1 MFKYD
6 DLLEEID
13 KFSAYGCETGV
24 IGESGLNQRIP
35 YVFIGSGKQNN
46 IIVQGAIHGREH
58 ITALLVLCMAK
69 HLLKNSALSLLGGI
83 YFIPMVNPD
92 GVRLCQ
98 EGVRWIANKKT
109 QEEILALN
117 NGDCD
122 FTFWKANARGVDLN
136 VNFDAGWGSGKQN
149 VFAAASENYVGQKP
163 ESESES
169 HALANFTRAL
179 KPMCTLSYHTK
190 GEVIYWRY
198 SQKGTK
204 LWRHYRL
211 AKALSEQTGYELT
224 DNMGS
229 AGGYKD
235 WCISKLDIPS
245 FTVEVGRDDIPHPYP
260 YARIRE
266 LLAVHE
272 DIPRRLVNTLV
283 KQKEKTARKQLK
295 QFD

>member
-1 MFKYD
+1 M
-6 DLLEEID
+6 D

-24 IGESGLNQRIP
+24 VGESELGQRIP
-35 YVFIGSGKQNN
+35 YVFLGKNKQNAL
-46 IIVQGAIHGREH
+46 IAQGAIHGREH
-58 ITALLVLCMAK
+58 ITALLVICMAK
-69 HLLKNSALSLLGGI
+69 HLLKNTSLPLLGGI

-98 EGVRWIANKKT
+98 EGVDWIANKKIR
-109 QEEILALN
+109 EEVLALN
-117 NGDCD
+117 KEDYD

-149 VFAAASENYVGQKP
+149 VFFAGGENFVGKKP
-163 ESESES
+163 ESERES
-169 HALANFTRAL
+169 HALANFTRAV
-179 KPMCTLSYHTK
+179 KPLCTLSYHTK

-198 SQKGTK
+198 NQRGTK
-204 LWRHYRL
+204 LWQHYRL
-211 AKALSEQTGYELT
+211 AKALSEQTGYELV

-235 WCISKLDIPS
+235 WCICKLDIPS
-245 FTVEVGRDDIPHPYP
+245 FTVEVGRDDIAHPYP
-260 YARIRE
+260 YSRIRE
-266 LLAVHE
+266 LAALHE

-283 KQKEKTARKQLK
+283 RQKEKRDKKQLK